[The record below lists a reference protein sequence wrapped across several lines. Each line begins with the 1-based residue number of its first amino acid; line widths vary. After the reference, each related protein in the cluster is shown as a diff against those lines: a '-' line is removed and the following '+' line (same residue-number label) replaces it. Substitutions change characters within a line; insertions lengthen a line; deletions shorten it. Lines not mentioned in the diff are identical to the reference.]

1 MVVVLSQHMMK
12 LSHHHHHNNINSAA
26 AAMATKNVPQQNQK
40 RAQDLAESHHL
51 LLELLASEPFM
62 QECLQMIEN
71 ICLSREIDFTVGGGG
86 SRSNAPS
93 AEFKAFVNRYYPQFL
108 KNAIRQAHGLGFVV
122 WCVRRLPSGD
132 KVPEVLPLGTFTW
145 SVEMDPTN
153 RGTLRYRIQLVVK
166 DVPFHVTEWIQ
177 PSFNVTEGSILHAT
191 VQTPLAH
198 LIEEYRIL
206 RDTIRRYHHADAWN
220 TTARIVVSSEPKQF
234 NHEASQKE
242 VFDTLDFLKGAME
255 TRKKQTLT
263 PVEEAF
269 ANQRS
274 SNHNE
279 MVYELPPH
287 HHIEQMPVLKPVVDM
302 DFITNKFRHSVCS
315 LLGIPPGMVIAS
327 DHRSGSSSSS
337 NQSSRGKAT
346 SQIFQNKMSR
356 MCMFLSD
363 LMQEVHEHIYKEKS
377 RFYLAALP
385 RLEIQGIEDLKTLHE
400 IGVLQPDHAMQL
412 SEVLLC
418 PGPESKRRK
427 LMMQQPPYDAG
438 GTLDT
443 KKDKKKYNDD
453 EK

>member
-1 MVVVLSQHMMK
+1 M
-12 LSHHHHHNNINSAA
+12 
-26 AAMATKNVPQQNQK
+26 
-40 RAQDLAESHHL
+40 AESHHL

-71 ICLSREIDFTVGGGG
+71 ICLSRDIDFTVCGG
-86 SRSNAPS
+86 RPPS
-93 AEFKAFVNRYYPQFL
+93 DEFKAFVNRYYPQFL
-108 KNAIRQAHGLGFVV
+108 KHAIKQAHGLGFVV

-132 KVPEVLPLGTFTW
+132 KIPEVLPLGTFTW

-153 RGTLRYRIQLVVK
+153 RSTLRYRIQLVVK
-166 DVPFHVTEWIQ
+166 DIPFHVTEWVQ

-206 RDTIRRYHHADAWN
+206 RDTVRRYHHADAWN

-234 NHEASQKE
+234 NHEASHKE
-242 VFDTLDFLKGAME
+242 VFDTLNFLKGAIE

-287 HHIEQMPVLKPVVDM
+287 HHIEPMPVLKPVVDI

-315 LLGIPPGMVIAS
+315 LMGIPPGMIMA
-327 DHRSGSSSSS
+327 D
-337 NQSSRGKAT
+337 NETQSKQSRGGKAT
-346 SQIFQNKMSR
+346 SRIFQNKMSR
-356 MCMFLSD
+356 MCTFLSN
-363 LMQEVHEHIYKEKS
+363 LMQEVYEHIYKEQS
-377 RFYLAALP
+377 RFFLAALP

-412 SEVLLC
+412 SEVLLY
-418 PGPESKRRK
+418 PDHHHSPESKRRK
-427 LMMQQPPYDAG
+427 GITKQQQPASE
-438 GTLDT
+438 
-443 KKDKKKYNDD
+443 KKKKEEDNL
-453 EK
+453 